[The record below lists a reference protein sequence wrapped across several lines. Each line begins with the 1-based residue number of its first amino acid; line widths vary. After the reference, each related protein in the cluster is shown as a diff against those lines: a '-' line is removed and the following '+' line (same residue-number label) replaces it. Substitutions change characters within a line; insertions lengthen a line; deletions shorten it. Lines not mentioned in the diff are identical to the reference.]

1 MNRIFLAFSLLIL
14 LLAGCNSNVPLR
26 GKVVFSDD
34 GSPVPIGTVMMSTGT
49 YLARADLKPDG
60 TFVVGSLKETDGLPA
75 GIYRVSIAGAKKI
88 IGYKASG
95 DEILESLID
104 EKFEDRDTSGITID
118 VTSSTKFIE
127 IPVDRYQKK

>member
-1 MNRIFLAFSLLIL
+1 M
-14 LLAGCNSNVPLR
+14 
-26 GKVVFSDD
+26 VFSDD

-75 GIYRVSIAGAKKI
+75 GTYRVSIAGAKKI
-88 IGYKASG
+88 IGHTASG
-95 DEILESLID
+95 DDILESLID
-104 EKFEDRDTSGITID
+104 EKFEDRDTSDITIE

-127 IPVDRYQKK
+127 ITVDRYQKK